1 MKEMNGSRN
10 DVTLTVPKILLIF
23 LPSDPFNLQL
33 AICLILDPFHRKY
46 RWDDPWRSEHF
57 DSELHKLVW
66 LAWRAGHL
74 TDFFHFQPKNS
85 WHCTSH
91 PGVGITLLPMPLS
104 LSDDSAAVIEN

>member
-10 DVTLTVPKILLIF
+10 DVTLTVPKMLLIF

-33 AICLILDPFHRKY
+33 AISLILDPFHRKY